1 MAERSEVYPRP
12 QERFKKAAAY
22 PTLTTDKDMKL
33 YTADKSELM
42 EVSEL
47 RIENG
52 NLMVVGTIMGAMPTE
67 AVLTPSEL
75 RKSFRLINF
84 RIISAVIGMLFAKDK
99 T

>member
-1 MAERSEVYPRP
+1 
-12 QERFKKAAAY
+12 
-22 PTLTTDKDMKL
+22 MKL